1 MLSKKAPDI
10 YRFLTIVILLLGLT
24 SANVVTACEP
34 DKIDIRSDNSSV
46 RFTTEVVDSP
56 ETRALGLMNRE
67 ALGMFEGML
76 FVYPNPQPMRFWMRN
91 TLIPLDMIFIDQTGT
106 VAKVHANAVPL
117 DETAIFGGDS
127 IFAVLEINGGLAETL
142 AITTGTVIQHPAFN
156 PEIAAWPCK
165 K

>member
-1 MLSKKAPDI
+1 MQRKLNHK
-10 YRFLTIVILLLGLT
+10 FWLIVILMLPAQIAAAAC
-24 SANVVTACEP
+24 SADWVQLKSDGNSAAFNV
-34 DKIDIRSDNSSV
+34 
-46 RFTTEVVDSP
+46 EVVDTD
-56 ETRALGLMNRE
+56 ETRAKGLMLRKTL
-67 ALGMFEGML
+67 AKFSGML
-76 FVYPNPQPMRFWMRN
+76 FIYDKPARVSFWMRN